1 MLGVWWAH
9 LVDWDS
15 GKATAK
21 GTGLN
26 FGALETLR
34 AEESSFPKHETTKH
48 SPASSGKLFPPTVLK
63 ARIAEDKE

>member
-21 GTGLN
+21 GDWVKLRGFGN
-26 FGALETLR
+26 FEGRREFLSQA
-34 AEESSFPKHETTKH
+34 
-48 SPASSGKLFPPTVLK
+48 
-63 ARIAEDKE
+63 